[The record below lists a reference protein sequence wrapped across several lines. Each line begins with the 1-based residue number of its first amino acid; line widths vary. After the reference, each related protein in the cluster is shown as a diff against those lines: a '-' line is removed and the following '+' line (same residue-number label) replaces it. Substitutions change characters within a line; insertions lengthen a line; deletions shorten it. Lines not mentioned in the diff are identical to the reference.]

1 MVLSKERQKNIDVI
15 QENIELF
22 KSDIILKQ
30 VVANQVRR
38 QEYILENGIK
48 YDWDSFEKHKT
59 TKVEVTKEKST
70 EAAMRG
76 EGRVAFLNFASATT
90 PGGGVLKGSTAQE
103 EGICRTSSL
112 YASISIKEAYEKF
125 YNPHIKAKDVLHND
139 DIIYTPKVCIFRN
152 EYFSMLPKANWK
164 LADVITCA
172 APNLR
177 AVPANGNNLDESG
190 KAKIISNEEL
200 ATIHKKRAVR
210 IFESAAA
217 HKVNTLILG
226 AFGCGAF
233 WNDPETVA
241 KAYKEV
247 IDTCG
252 YLFDNIIFPVYCKN
266 SDNPNYEIFKKVI
279 GNKEIKWAE
288 KAD

>member
-1 MVLSKERQKNIDVI
+1 MISKEREKNIEVI

-22 KSDIILKQ
+22 ESDIILKQ
-30 VVANQVRR
+30 VVANQIRR
-38 QEYILENGIK
+38 QEYILENGTK
-48 YDWDSFEKHKT
+48 YNWDDFERHKI
-59 TKVEVTKEKST
+59 TKIEVTKEKST

-76 EGRVAFLNFASATT
+76 LGRVALLNFASATT

-112 YASISIKEAYEKF
+112 YASLTVDEAFEKF
-125 YNPHIKAKDVLHND
+125 YNPHIAAKDVLHND

-152 EYFSMLPKANWK
+152 EYFNILPKANWK

-190 KAKIISNEEL
+190 KAKIISNDEL
-200 ATIHKKRAVR
+200 YNIHKKRAIR

-241 KAYKEV
+241 KAYNDV
-247 IDTCG
+247 IMEHG
-252 YLFDNIIFPVYCKN
+252 FLFDNIIFPVYCRNKE
-266 SDNPNYEIFKKVI
+266 NPNYDIFSKVI
-279 GNKEIKWAE
+279 GNKEIKWEE